1 MIDTFWHQYTHK
13 NKNSFTQSDNNV
25 TLPVKS
31 GCFCSNCPQVS
42 LNKTRYM
49 ISKKEMKMNRSRKFN
64 WFGWNFFFP
73 SINVTDSSTQSE
85 YFFYR
90 KPNIFDSAV
99 FISLI
104 FTHFHHCCH
113 GEIFIFIWFIQFHS
127 FIHSTHNILTT
138 TRHTRTHGI
147 FSVGQ
152 FFPFF
157 DPKITTI
164 ISGIW
169 WPPSFF
175 SRKNGKKIQ

>member
-85 YFFYR
+85 YFFFTANPIYLIQQFLSR
-90 KPNIFDSAV
+90 WFSP
-99 FISLI
+99 I
-104 FTHFHHCCH
+104 FTIAAMVKFSFSFDLSN
-113 GEIFIFIWFIQFHS
+113 FIHS
-127 FIHSTHNILTT
+127 FIQHTT
-138 TRHTRTHGI
+138 
-147 FSVGQ
+147 FSQRRDIHAHMG
-152 FFPFF
+152 FFLLV
-157 DPKITTI
+157 
-164 ISGIW
+164 
-169 WPPSFF
+169 SFF
-175 SRKNGKKIQ
+175 LFLIQK